1 VFVSALSNLME
12 VQMPVQI
19 VMDRHGDSRHLF
31 DAADAQ
37 SLAEA
42 EARFTK
48 LLREGYLPVAPGER
62 GKPGLLLRNFDQ
74 RVDETIFVPPLQG
87 G

>member
-1 VFVSALSNLME
+1 
-12 VQMPVQI
+12 MPVQI

-62 GKPGLLLRNFDQ
+62 GKPGLLAKLWDCDNFWPFCS
-74 RVDETIFVPPLQG
+74 RRAKAREWRSSGP
-87 G
+87 